1 MGHRR
6 HRQHR
11 PGAVP
16 ARPARGRRRPG
27 RLRRQP
33 RPGQGRGLRD
43 RPWHRPGDRRLRR
56 PRRVTQHR
64 RRLRRAPQRPARR
77 THDQGAQSRQGGAV
91 RKAAQR
97 RRRPDQGRA
106 RRRRHRRPAAV
117 GGVRLPLPGPAP
129 AAREASS
136 RTGRSASRPSST
148 APSTSCCPTRPTSG
162 WTPLSAAARWPT
174 SAATPSASRSS
185 SSAPTALTGERRVAC
200 EAITENGVDTDAAG
214 IVTFGTASRRN
225 PAPPAHAAA
234 SSAASTPSPPCSA
247 ATARSSLTN
256 PFHPSPADTL
266 TIRQAER
273 GPGNRA
279 SHHRQPVLHGRHQAH
294 PRRAAGRGG
303 PGPHRRRLLAAR
315 RPRAG
320 RAAATHRDIAR
331 QDLTIRE

>member
-27 RLRRQP
+27 RPGRQP

-56 PRRVTQHR
+56 ARRVARHR
-64 RRLRRAPQRPARR
+64 RRLRGAPQRPARR
-77 THDQGAQSRQGGAV
+77 TDHPGAAGQ
-91 RKAAQR
+91 
-97 RRRPDQGRA
+97 A
-106 RRRRHRRPAAV
+106 RRCCARSRSASAPPRPRTCSTSPPPPPRRCGRRSSSPSRPSTS
-117 GGVRLPLPGPAP
+117 GSR
-129 AAREASS
+129 ASS

-148 APSTSCCPTRPTSG
+148 APSTSCSPTRPTSG
-162 WTPLSAAARWPT
+162 WTPRSAAARWPT

-185 SSAPTALTGERRVAC
+185 SSARDGAARAQARPARR
-200 EAITENGVDTDAAG
+200 ITENGVDTDAAG
-214 IVTFGTASRRN
+214 IVTFGRPDRLLLTCGFKRSFDTFT
-225 PAPPAHAAA
+225 
-234 SSAASTPSPPCSA
+234 SVLGSAGQIQ
-247 ATARSSLTN
+247 LTN

-266 TIRQAER
+266 TISRPNADPVTERPTTDNRSFTAAIRHIHAVLRGEEAPAHTAAE
-273 GPGNRA
+273 
-279 SHHRQPVLHGRHQAH
+279 
-294 PRRAAGRGG
+294 
-303 PGPHRRRLLAAR
+303 LLAAR